1 LVRGVGGLVVDLI
14 DSEKEGGGACRA
26 ADVTTSRVEEG
37 EQAADS
43 DDRHEPR
50 EATLTARRITQGGN
64 ACERVITRARVAA
77 RARAGDNACSRMVTR
92 ARVR

>member
-1 LVRGVGGLVVDLI
+1 MVRGVGGLVVDLI

-26 ADVTTSRVEEG
+26 ADVTTSRVEEW

-50 EATLTARRITQGGN
+50 EATLTACRITQGWQ
-64 ACERVITRARVAA
+64 
-77 RARAGDNACSRMVTR
+77 
-92 ARVR
+92 RVRKGDHGSEGGSACKGG